1 MKHSSQEEKENI
13 YMMME
18 NHFVGK
24 NDFFL
29 NMNEKLNNQNQM
41 EFRDIV

>member
-1 MKHSSQEEKENI
+1 MKNSSQEEKENI

-24 NDFFL
+24 ND
-29 NMNEKLNNQNQM
+29 
-41 EFRDIV
+41 

>member
-1 MKHSSQEEKENI
+1 MKNSSQEEKENI

-24 NDFFL
+24 NDHFL
-29 NMNEKLNNQNQM
+29 NTNEKLNDKNQM